1 MTTPGRREDPSSR
14 RMIDL
19 ATGILMGL
27 RGCSARD
34 AFDDLVKAVHQT
46 GIGPAAL
53 ATALAHLVG
62 GKGDGVPIRPRQP
75 SSGVTCWPL
84 GSRQPCRQRSPNDAA
99 NTDLRGHCDQRRPLS
114 LRARVDVRPHR
125 GAPSWSNL
133 LLGHQ
138 HLGRD

>member
-62 GKGDGVPIRPRQP
+62 GKGDGVPHQAE
-75 SSGVTCWPL
+75 
-84 GSRQPCRQRSPNDAA
+84 AA
-99 NTDLRGHCDQRRPLS
+99 LIWGHL
-114 LRARVDVRPHR
+114 LAARVASTVS
-125 GAPSWSNL
+125 AAVAE
-133 LLGHQ
+133 
-138 HLGRD
+138 